1 MLEACR
7 RPDRAGHGDEEADMS
22 VIHDLRDHAR
32 PRDTRRLVLL
42 VAAAALVPWA
52 AYLGV
57 SLPTS
62 YTVSTWSLAWVG
74 FDVLVAA
81 LLAATAWLGLRRR
94 PEFVLAA
101 VAAAGMLGADAW
113 FDVTTANAGDRLG
126 SVLSAVLVELP
137 LAVALTVA
145 AGRRVREL
153 ARPATHPA

>member
-1 MLEACR
+1 
-7 RPDRAGHGDEEADMS
+7 MS
-22 VIHDLRDHAR
+22 VIHDLRDRER
-32 PRDTRRLVLL
+32 PTRLRRLLLL

-57 SLPTS
+57 SLPTR

-94 PEFVLAA
+94 PEFALAA

-137 LAVALTVA
+137 LAVALVVVA
-145 AGRRVREL
+145 ARRVHEL
-153 ARPATHPA
+153 ARAGAPARGRQDAPR

>member
-1 MLEACR
+1 
-7 RPDRAGHGDEEADMS
+7 MS
-22 VIHDLRDHAR
+22 VTHDLRDQAR
-32 PRDTRRLVLL
+32 PRDTRRLLLL
-42 VAAAALVPWA
+42 VAAGALVPWA

-57 SLPTS
+57 SLPTR

-94 PEFVLAA
+94 PEFALAA

-113 FDVTTANAGDRLG
+113 FDVTTANSGDRLG

-137 LAVALTVA
+137 LAAALVVA
-145 AGRRVREL
+145 AARRVRDL
-153 ARPATHPA
+153 ARGVAPASGRQDAPR

>member
-1 MLEACR
+1 
-7 RPDRAGHGDEEADMS
+7 MS
-22 VIHDLRDHAR
+22 VIHELREHVH
-32 PRDTRRLVLL
+32 PEDTRRLLLL
-42 VAAAALVPWA
+42 VAAAALVPWT

-57 SLPTS
+57 SLPTR

-81 LLAATAWLGLRRR
+81 LLAVTAWLGLRRR

-113 FDVTTANAGDRLG
+113 FDVATANTGDRLG

-137 LAVALTVA
+137 LAVALVVT

>member
-1 MLEACR
+1 
-7 RPDRAGHGDEEADMS
+7 MS
-22 VIHDLRDHAR
+22 VIRDLRDHAR
-32 PRDTRRLVLL
+32 PRDTRRILL
-42 VAAAALVPWA
+42 LAAAAALLPWA

-81 LLAATAWLGLRRR
+81 LLAATAWLGLLRR

-101 VAAAGMLGADAW
+101 VAAAGMLAADAW

-126 SVLSAVLVELP
+126 SVLSALLVELP
-137 LAVALTVA
+137 LAVALVVA
-145 AGRRVREL
+145 AARRVREL
-153 ARPATHPA
+153 ARAARHPA